1 MGSAREPLTFHSVVL
16 SPAARKVLS
25 QISHYLDD
33 RHFYLGGGTALALYL
48 GHRKSK
54 DFDWFRKVPLKD
66 PLQFGKDLEEIGI
79 PFRVLQID
87 RGTLEG
93 AVSGIRVSL
102 FEYRYPLLQAVS
114 HWTEMGMSIASIPDL
129 AAMKLSAITQRGS
142 KKDFIDIFALSR
154 IGMDLTAMLSAY
166 QAKFKTREIG
176 HVLYSLT
183 YFDDADQERPPVMI
197 WSLDW
202 KTVKKTIKA
211 WVSEWYEKSSAPVH
225 G

>member
-1 MGSAREPLTFHSVVL
+1 MGSTREPLIFSKVVL

-25 QISHYLDD
+25 QIGPYLED

-54 DFDWFRKVPLKD
+54 DFDWFRKDPIKD
-66 PLQFGKDLEEIGI
+66 PLRFGKDMQDTGI
-79 PFRVLQID
+79 PIRFVQLD
-87 RGTLEG
+87 KGTLEG
-93 AVSGIRVSL
+93 TVSRIRVSL
-102 FEYRYPLLQAVS
+102 IEYRYPLLQAVS

-142 KKDFIDIFALSR
+142 KKDFIDILALSR
-154 IGMDLTAMLSAY
+154 IGMDLSAMLSAY
-166 QAKFKTREIG
+166 QTKFKTREIG

-202 KTVKKTIKA
+202 KTVKRTVKV
-211 WVSEWYEKSSAPVH
+211 WVNEWYEKSSKTSR
-225 G
+225 